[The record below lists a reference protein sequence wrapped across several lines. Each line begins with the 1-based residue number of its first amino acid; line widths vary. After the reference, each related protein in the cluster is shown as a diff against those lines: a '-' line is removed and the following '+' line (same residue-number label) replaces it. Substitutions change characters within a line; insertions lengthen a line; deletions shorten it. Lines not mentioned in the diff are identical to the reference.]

1 MGPIASPQWGKRR
14 AARARILPHMSPASP
29 QLPPGF
35 ELVGPLGSG
44 GFGEVVLAR
53 QTAIGRL
60 VAVKRILPHALA
72 EPEHVERFRR
82 EAQVLATT
90 DCPSVVRVYD
100 FRVDESGA
108 MLLMEYVP
116 GDNLLDLMAGQR
128 LPADEALRILRD
140 VADALGAMAR
150 RGIVHRDV
158 KPGNVFVLPDGH
170 AKLGDFG
177 LARAMADTSSFR
189 TAGGAPSGTPAYFPP
204 EVSQLTAEPSPASDG
219 YSFAVMAYETLTGV
233 RPIEAADAL
242 ALVIAHWN
250 QPPRPPSDVVSG
262 FPAAAAEALLAGLE
276 KEPGRRLLPGDL
288 VDRLEQV
295 PPDSW
300 PSAPPRVLSTAPA
313 KTAPAPVAVAPS
325 PSGRVSRAAP
335 AAGVVVTALVALV
348 ALGVTTAVDDEALA
362 VTGVEVTV
370 AEAEG
375 RCPTATFRFTALVRT
390 NGEAG
395 SLRLQWTRPDGTP
408 GRAATIKVASGAQA
422 ISTRLDFQVRGRQ
435 PLSGAA
441 VLTVLGPGRADDSAR
456 MSYRCPARRP
466 GRSVRASPDDDGATR
481 AGLAQDRELVGLTVS
496 TPDGH
501 GPAQRV
507 PGRLELGH
515 ELLVARG

>member
-1 MGPIASPQWGKRR
+1 
-14 AARARILPHMSPASP
+14 MSPASP

-44 GFGEVVLAR
+44 GFGEVFLAR

-60 VAVKRILPHALA
+60 VAVKQILPHALA
-72 EPEHVERFRR
+72 DPEHVERFRR

-90 DCPSVVRVYD
+90 DCPSVVSVYD
-100 FRVDESGA
+100 FRVAPSGA

-116 GDNLLDLMAGQR
+116 GDNLLDLMSGQR
-128 LPADEALRILRD
+128 LPADEAIRILRD
-140 VADALGAMAR
+140 VADALGVMAR

-158 KPGNVFVLPDGH
+158 KPGNVFVMPDGH

-204 EVSQLTAEPSPASDG
+204 EVSQLTAEPSPVSDA

-250 QPPRPPSDVVSG
+250 QPPRPPGDVVPG
-262 FPAAAAEALLAGLE
+262 FPAVAARALLAGLE
-276 KEPGRRLLPGDL
+276 KEPGQRLLPGDL
-288 VDRLEQV
+288 VDRLELV

-300 PSAPPRVLSTAPA
+300 PPAPPRVPSTAPA
-313 KTAPAPVAVAPS
+313 PTASVPVASV
-325 PSGRVSRAAP
+325 PSGRVARATP
-335 AAGVVVTALVALV
+335 AAGIAAGVLVAMV
-348 ALGVTTAVDDEALA
+348 ALGVATAVDDEALA
-362 VTGVEVTV
+362 VTGLEVTV
-370 AEAEG
+370 LADEG
-375 RCPTATFRFTALVRT
+375 QCPTATFRFTAVVRT

-395 SLRLQWTRPDGTP
+395 SLRLQWTRPDGTS
-408 GRAATIKVASGAQA
+408 GQAATIQVASGKQSV
-422 ISTRLDFQVRGRQ
+422 STRLDFQVRGRQ

-441 VLTVLGPGRADDSAR
+441 VLTVLEPGRADDSAR
-456 MSYRCPARRP
+456 MTYRCPSADRRQPEPAR
-466 GRSVRASPDDDGATR
+466 
-481 AGLAQDRELVGLTVS
+481 VS
-496 TPDGH
+496 GTGH
-501 GPAQRV
+501 
-507 PGRLELGH
+507 
-515 ELLVARG
+515 